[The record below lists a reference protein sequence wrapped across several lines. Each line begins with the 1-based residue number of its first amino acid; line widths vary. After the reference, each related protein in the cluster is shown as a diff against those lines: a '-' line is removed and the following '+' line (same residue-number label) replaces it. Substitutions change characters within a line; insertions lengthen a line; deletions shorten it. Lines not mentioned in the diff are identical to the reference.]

1 MNDAAYLFLN
11 EDNPRF
17 KDHLFTLTSLLPQ
30 DFRTFVEITNERNYR
45 NHRETE
51 KGSSRIYSCVSGH
64 FPHERARGN
73 CKLFSS
79 RSPDNPPGYITGDPP
94 KFPVGETS
102 VPYSRIDGVSHV
114 DGLTKYPALW

>member
-1 MNDAAYLFLN
+1 MIGKPKRAARASVY
-11 EDNPRF
+11 
-17 KDHLFTLTSLLPQ
+17 
-30 DFRTFVEITNERNYR
+30 
-45 NHRETE
+45 
-51 KGSSRIYSCVSGH
+51 SRVSGH

-94 KFPVGETS
+94 KFPAGETS
-102 VPYSRIDGVSHV
+102 VPYSRIGGVSHV